1 MFIFAAAKAVVFFGI
16 VGRLFSLQISENKK
30 YLTLS
35 DKNRLREWRLPP
47 IRGEFLDFFGKT
59 VAGNIEVYQL
69 HVVPEEVED
78 FNYFTGESV
87 VILSE
92 DPGVLPFNVENINGE
107 RKMSETKPAEGMP
120 APSQGGQDAAL
131 AKKAEAARGS
141 RKVDEILTAT
151 GAMGQAISTEVQK
164 VIIGKSHVIDNVMV
178 DILSNGNLL
187 FEDYPGLAKT
197 LMTNTFADALG
208 CDFKR
213 VQFTPDLLPADI
225 TGTNIYDAK
234 KGEFTF
240 KPGPLFCN
248 LLLADEI
255 NRAPPKTQAALLEA
269 MQEKQVTIG
278 TVTHKLP
285 APFIVMATQNP
296 VEQEGTYPL
305 PEAQLDRFMFKMSVG
320 YPDRADEDEILAR
333 RITRGKDAVDVDV
346 ITDPQRVIAMQQAC
360 EDIYVDPAL
369 RMYMVEIVSRTRED
383 PRVLVGSSPR
393 GSQALLKTSRAAAA
407 LRGRDFVTPD
417 DIKTV
422 AELAIAHRIILKP
435 EHQIKG
441 LEAGE
446 VVQTILR
453 EVPVPTV

>member
-1 MFIFAAAKAVVFFGI
+1 MQPA
-16 VGRLFSLQISENKK
+16 
-30 YLTLS
+30 
-35 DKNRLREWRLPP
+35 PP
-47 IRGEFLDFFGKT
+47 PQPARAQPGMPPQPAP
-59 VAGNIEVYQL
+59 VA
-69 HVVPEEVED
+69 P
-78 FNYFTGESV
+78 
-87 VILSE
+87 
-92 DPGVLPFNVENINGE
+92 
-107 RKMSETKPAEGMP
+107 MP
-120 APSQGGQDAAL
+120 APPMPAAPAPAAPPMPAAPAPAAPVAPAAPAQPKHQSTPEVRERL
-131 AKKAEAARGS
+131 KAVGA
-141 RKVDEILTAT
+141 IAT
-151 GAMGQAISTEVQK
+151 AISAEVQK
-164 VIIGKSHVIDNVMV
+164 VIIGKAHVIDNVLV
-178 DILSNGNLL
+178 NILSNGNLL

-333 RITRGKDAVDVDV
+333 RISRGKDAVDVDV

-360 EDIYVDPAL
+360 EDVYVDPAL

-383 PRVLVGSSPR
+383 PRVLVGASPR

-417 DIKTV
+417 DVKAIS
-422 AELAIAHRIILKP
+422 ELALAHRIILKP

-441 LEAGE
+441 LESGE
-446 VVQTILR
+446 VIQAILR

>member
-1 MFIFAAAKAVVFFGI
+1 MQPPAPPAAPAV
-16 VGRLFSLQISENKK
+16 
-30 YLTLS
+30 
-35 DKNRLREWRLPP
+35 PAP
-47 IRGEFLDFFGKT
+47 AAP
-59 VAGNIEVYQL
+59 VA
-69 HVVPEEVED
+69 
-78 FNYFTGESV
+78 
-87 VILSE
+87 
-92 DPGVLPFNVENINGE
+92 
-107 RKMSETKPAEGMP
+107 PAAPMP
-120 APSQGGQDAAL
+120 APAPAAPMP
-131 AKKAEAARGS
+131 AVAPAAPAPAAPAPAPMPAA
-141 RKVDEILTAT
+141 TAQPRHQST
-151 GAMGQAISTEVQK
+151 PEVRERLQAVGAIATAISAEVQK
-164 VIIGKSHVIDNVMV
+164 VIIGKAHVIDNVLIN
-178 DILSNGNLL
+178 ILSNGNLL

-320 YPDRADEDEILAR
+320 YPDRADEDEILSR

-360 EDIYVDPAL
+360 EDVYVDPAL
-369 RMYMVEIVSRTRED
+369 RMYMVEVVARTRED
-383 PRVLVGSSPR
+383 PRVLVGASPR
-393 GSQALLKTSRAAAA
+393 GSQALLKTSRASAA

-417 DIKTV
+417 DIKSI

-446 VVQTILR
+446 VIQTILR

>member
-1 MFIFAAAKAVVFFGI
+1 MNKRRTEEEKIMQPPAVPPTAPAPPAPAA
-16 VGRLFSLQISENKK
+16 
-30 YLTLS
+30 
-35 DKNRLREWRLPP
+35 P
-47 IRGEFLDFFGKT
+47 
-59 VAGNIEVYQL
+59 
-69 HVVPEEVED
+69 
-78 FNYFTGESV
+78 
-87 VILSE
+87 
-92 DPGVLPFNVENINGE
+92 
-107 RKMSETKPAEGMP
+107 MPAAPAAPMP
-120 APSQGGQDAAL
+120 APAAP
-131 AKKAEAARGS
+131 AAPMPAAPAAPVQAQAAAQPRHQS
-141 RKVDEILTAT
+141 NPEVRERLQAV
-151 GAMGQAISTEVQK
+151 GAISQAISAEVQK
-164 VIIGKSHVIDNVMV
+164 VIIGKSHVIDNVLI

-320 YPDRADEDEILAR
+320 YPDRADEDEILSR
-333 RITRGKDAVDVDV
+333 RITRRKDAVDVDV

-360 EDIYVDPAL
+360 EDVYVDPAI
-369 RMYMVEIVSRTRED
+369 RMYMVECVARTRED

-393 GSQALLKTSRAAAA
+393 GSQALLKVGRASAAM
-407 LRGRDFVTPD
+407 RGRDFVTPD
-417 DIKTV
+417 DIKSV
-422 AELAIAHRIILKP
+422 AELALAHRLILKP

-441 LEAGE
+441 LEPGE
-446 VVQTILR
+446 VIQSILR

>member
-1 MFIFAAAKAVVFFGI
+1 MQPPAPPAAPPAPVPAAPAAPVAPAAPAVPMAPAAPAAPVAPAAPAAPAQPKHQSTPEVRERLKAV
-16 VGRLFSLQISENKK
+16 
-30 YLTLS
+30 
-35 DKNRLREWRLPP
+35 
-47 IRGEFLDFFGKT
+47 
-59 VAGNIEVYQL
+59 
-69 HVVPEEVED
+69 
-78 FNYFTGESV
+78 
-87 VILSE
+87 
-92 DPGVLPFNVENINGE
+92 
-107 RKMSETKPAEGMP
+107 
-120 APSQGGQDAAL
+120 
-131 AKKAEAARGS
+131 
-141 RKVDEILTAT
+141 
-151 GAMGQAISTEVQK
+151 GAIASAISAEVQK
-164 VIIGKSHVIDNVMV
+164 VIIGKSHVIDNVLIN
-178 DILSNGNLL
+178 ILSNGNLL

-333 RITRGKDAVDVDV
+333 RISRGKDAVDVDV
-346 ITDPQRVIAMQQAC
+346 ITDPARVIAMQQAC
-360 EDIYVDPAL
+360 EDVYVDPAL

-383 PRVLVGSSPR
+383 PRVLVGASPR

-417 DIKTV
+417 DVKAIS
-422 AELAIAHRIILKP
+422 ELAIAHRIILKP

-446 VVQTILR
+446 VIQNILR

>member
-1 MFIFAAAKAVVFFGI
+1 
-16 VGRLFSLQISENKK
+16 
-30 YLTLS
+30 
-35 DKNRLREWRLPP
+35 
-47 IRGEFLDFFGKT
+47 
-59 VAGNIEVYQL
+59 
-69 HVVPEEVED
+69 
-78 FNYFTGESV
+78 
-87 VILSE
+87 
-92 DPGVLPFNVENINGE
+92 
-107 RKMSETKPAEGMP
+107 
-120 APSQGGQDAAL
+120 
-131 AKKAEAARGS
+131 
-141 RKVDEILTAT
+141 
-151 GAMGQAISTEVQK
+151 
-164 VIIGKSHVIDNVMV
+164 
-178 DILSNGNLL
+178 
-187 FEDYPGLAKT
+187 
-197 LMTNTFADALG
+197 
-208 CDFKR
+208 
-213 VQFTPDLLPADI
+213 LLPADI

-320 YPDRADEDEILAR
+320 YPDRADEDEILRR
-333 RITRGKDAVDVDV
+333 RIARGQDAVEVDV
-346 ITDPQRVIAMQQAC
+346 ITHPEMVINMQQAC
-360 EDIYVDPAL
+360 EFVYVDPAL
-369 RMYMVEIVSRTRED
+369 RMYMVEVVSRTRED
-383 PRVLVGSSPR
+383 PRVLVGASPR

-417 DIKTV
+417 DIKAI
-422 AELAIAHRIILKP
+422 AELALAHRLILKP

-441 LEAGE
+441 LEPGE
-446 VVQTILR
+446 VIQAILR

>member
-1 MFIFAAAKAVVFFGI
+1 M
-16 VGRLFSLQISENKK
+16 QQ
-30 YLTLS
+30 T
-35 DKNRLREWRLPP
+35 PP
-47 IRGEFLDFFGKT
+47 GMPT
-59 VAGNIEVYQL
+59 Q
-69 HVVPEEVED
+69 
-78 FNYFTGESV
+78 
-87 VILSE
+87 
-92 DPGVLPFNVENINGE
+92 
-107 RKMSETKPAEGMP
+107 GMP
-120 APSQGGQDAAL
+120 APPMPAAPMPAPPMPAAPMPAAPMPTAPMPAAPMPAAPVQPKHQSSPEVRERL
-131 AKKAEAARGS
+131 KAVG
-141 RKVDEILTAT
+141 
-151 GAMGQAISTEVQK
+151 AISQALSAEVQK
-164 VIIGKSHVIDNVMV
+164 VIIGKSHVIDNVMIN
-178 DILSNGNLL
+178 ILSNGNLL

-320 YPDRADEDEILAR
+320 YPDRADEDEILSR
-333 RITRGKDAVDVDV
+333 RITRKKDSVDVQV

-360 EDIYVDPAL
+360 EDVYLDPAL
-369 RMYMVEIVSRTRED
+369 RMYMVELVSRTRED

-393 GSQALLKTSRAAAA
+393 GSQALLKTARAAAA
-407 LRGRDFVTPD
+407 MRGRDFVTPD
-417 DIKTV
+417 DIKSV
-422 AELAIAHRIILKP
+422 ATLAISHRIILKP

-441 LEAGE
+441 LEPSE

>member
-1 MFIFAAAKAVVFFGI
+1 MQPPAPPAAPAV
-16 VGRLFSLQISENKK
+16 
-30 YLTLS
+30 
-35 DKNRLREWRLPP
+35 PAP
-47 IRGEFLDFFGKT
+47 AAP
-59 VAGNIEVYQL
+59 VA
-69 HVVPEEVED
+69 
-78 FNYFTGESV
+78 
-87 VILSE
+87 
-92 DPGVLPFNVENINGE
+92 
-107 RKMSETKPAEGMP
+107 PAAPMP
-120 APSQGGQDAAL
+120 APAPAPMPAVAPAAP
-131 AKKAEAARGS
+131 AAPAPMPAA
-141 RKVDEILTAT
+141 TAQPRHQST
-151 GAMGQAISTEVQK
+151 PEVRERLQAVGAIAAAIAAEVQK
-164 VIIGKSHVIDNVMV
+164 VIIGKAHVIDNVLV
-178 DILSNGNLL
+178 NILSDGNLL

-333 RITRGKDAVDVDV
+333 RISRGKDAVDVDV

-360 EDIYVDPAL
+360 EDVYVDPAL
-369 RMYMVEIVSRTRED
+369 RMYMVEVVARTRED

-417 DIKTV
+417 DIKGV
-422 AELAIAHRIILKP
+422 AELALAHRLILKP

-441 LEAGE
+441 LEPGE
-446 VVQTILR
+446 IIQGILR

>member
-1 MFIFAAAKAVVFFGI
+1 MQAPPPPPGTQPAAGGAAAPPPPAAAAPAAPAVQATAAPAAPRHQSSPEVKERLAA
-16 VGRLFSLQISENKK
+16 VGAI
-30 YLTLS
+30 
-35 DKNRLREWRLPP
+35 
-47 IRGEFLDFFGKT
+47 
-59 VAGNIEVYQL
+59 
-69 HVVPEEVED
+69 
-78 FNYFTGESV
+78 
-87 VILSE
+87 
-92 DPGVLPFNVENINGE
+92 
-107 RKMSETKPAEGMP
+107 
-120 APSQGGQDAAL
+120 
-131 AKKAEAARGS
+131 
-141 RKVDEILTAT
+141 
-151 GAMGQAISTEVQK
+151 GQAIAAEIQK
-164 VIIGKSHVIDNVMV
+164 VIIGKAHVIDNVMV

-240 KPGPLFCN
+240 KPGPIFCN
-248 LLLADEI
+248 LLLSDEI

-285 APFIVMATQNP
+285 APFLTMATQNP

-333 RITRGKDAVDVDV
+333 RITRKKDAVDVEV
-346 ITDPQRVIAMQQAC
+346 ITDPQRVIAMQQAI
-360 EDIYVDPAL
+360 EDVYVDPAI
-369 RMYMVEIVSRTRED
+369 RMYMVELVARTRED

-393 GSQALLKTSRAAAA
+393 GSQALLKTARAAAA
-407 LRGRDFVTPD
+407 MRGRDFVTPD
-417 DIKTV
+417 DVKSV
-422 AELAIAHRIILKP
+422 AVLAIAHRLILKP

-441 LEAGE
+441 LENDE
-446 VVQTILR
+446 VIQTILGQ
-453 EVPVPTV
+453 VPVPTV

>member
-1 MFIFAAAKAVVFFGI
+1 MQPPAPPAAPPAPVPAAPAAPVAPAAPAMPMAPAAPAAPVAPAAPAAPAQPKHQSTPEVRERLKAV
-16 VGRLFSLQISENKK
+16 
-30 YLTLS
+30 
-35 DKNRLREWRLPP
+35 
-47 IRGEFLDFFGKT
+47 
-59 VAGNIEVYQL
+59 
-69 HVVPEEVED
+69 
-78 FNYFTGESV
+78 
-87 VILSE
+87 
-92 DPGVLPFNVENINGE
+92 
-107 RKMSETKPAEGMP
+107 
-120 APSQGGQDAAL
+120 
-131 AKKAEAARGS
+131 
-141 RKVDEILTAT
+141 
-151 GAMGQAISTEVQK
+151 GAIANAISAEVQK
-164 VIIGKSHVIDNVMV
+164 VIIGKSHVIDNVLIN
-178 DILSNGNLL
+178 ILSNGNLL

-333 RITRGKDAVDVDV
+333 RIARGKDAVDVDV
-346 ITDPQRVIAMQQAC
+346 ITDPARVIAMQQAC
-360 EDIYVDPAL
+360 EDVYVDPAL
-369 RMYMVEIVSRTRED
+369 RMYMVEVVSRTRED
-383 PRVLVGSSPR
+383 PRVLVGASPR

-417 DIKTV
+417 DVKAI

-441 LEAGE
+441 LESGE
-446 VVQTILR
+446 VIQAILR

>member
-1 MFIFAAAKAVVFFGI
+1 MQPPAPPAAPAV
-16 VGRLFSLQISENKK
+16 
-30 YLTLS
+30 
-35 DKNRLREWRLPP
+35 PAP
-47 IRGEFLDFFGKT
+47 AAP
-59 VAGNIEVYQL
+59 VAPVA
-69 HVVPEEVED
+69 P
-78 FNYFTGESV
+78 
-87 VILSE
+87 
-92 DPGVLPFNVENINGE
+92 
-107 RKMSETKPAEGMP
+107 MP
-120 APSQGGQDAAL
+120 APAPAPPMPAA
-131 AKKAEAARGS
+131 APVAPAAPAPMPAA
-141 RKVDEILTAT
+141 TAQPRHQST
-151 GAMGQAISTEVQK
+151 PEVRERLQAVGAIAAAIAAEVQK
-164 VIIGKSHVIDNVMV
+164 VIIGKAHVIDNVLV
-178 DILSNGNLL
+178 NILSDGNLL

-333 RITRGKDAVDVDV
+333 RISRGKDAVDVDV

-360 EDIYVDPAL
+360 EDVYVDPAL
-369 RMYMVEIVSRTRED
+369 RMYMVEVVARTRED

-417 DIKTV
+417 DIKGV
-422 AELAIAHRIILKP
+422 AELALAHRLILKP

-441 LEAGE
+441 LESGE
-446 VVQTILR
+446 IIQAILR

>member
-1 MFIFAAAKAVVFFGI
+1 MQPAPPPTAAPPAPAQPAPAAPPAPAMAPAAPQAFAPAASAPMPVAAA
-16 VGRLFSLQISENKK
+16 
-30 YLTLS
+30 
-35 DKNRLREWRLPP
+35 
-47 IRGEFLDFFGKT
+47 
-59 VAGNIEVYQL
+59 
-69 HVVPEEVED
+69 
-78 FNYFTGESV
+78 
-87 VILSE
+87 
-92 DPGVLPFNVENINGE
+92 
-107 RKMSETKPAEGMP
+107 P
-120 APSQGGQDAAL
+120 APAPAAPAPAAPAPAQAQPKHQSSPEVRERLL
-131 AKKAEAARGS
+131 A
-141 RKVDEILTAT
+141 V
-151 GAMGQAISTEVQK
+151 GAISQAISAEVQK
-164 VIIGKSHVIDNVMV
+164 VIIGKAHVIDNVLIN
-178 DILSNGNLL
+178 ILSNGNLL

-320 YPDRADEDEILAR
+320 YPDRADEDEILRR
-333 RITRGKDAVDVDV
+333 RIARGKDAVDVDV

-360 EDIYVDPAL
+360 EDVYVDPAL
-369 RMYMVEIVSRTRED
+369 RMYMVEIVTRTRED

-422 AELAIAHRIILKP
+422 SELALAHRLILKP

-441 LEAGE
+441 LESGE
-446 VVQTILR
+446 IIQGILR

>member
-1 MFIFAAAKAVVFFGI
+1 MQPAPPPPAA
-16 VGRLFSLQISENKK
+16 
-30 YLTLS
+30 
-35 DKNRLREWRLPP
+35 PP
-47 IRGEFLDFFGKT
+47 
-59 VAGNIEVYQL
+59 A
-69 HVVPEEVED
+69 
-78 FNYFTGESV
+78 
-87 VILSE
+87 
-92 DPGVLPFNVENINGE
+92 
-107 RKMSETKPAEGMP
+107 PAPPAPAAPAAPPAPAMP
-120 APSQGGQDAAL
+120 APAPAPVAAPP
-131 AKKAEAARGS
+131 APVAPAPAPAPAAPAPAYAAPAPAAPAPAPAQAQPKHQSSPEVRE
-141 RKVDEILTAT
+141 RLQAV
-151 GAMGQAISTEVQK
+151 GAIAQAISAEVQK
-164 VIIGKSHVIDNVMV
+164 VIIGKSHVIDNVLIN
-178 DILSNGNLL
+178 ILSNGNLL

-333 RITRGKDAVDVDV
+333 RINRGKDAVDVDV

-422 AELAIAHRIILKP
+422 SELAIAHRIILKP

-446 VVQTILR
+446 VIQTILR

>member
-1 MFIFAAAKAVVFFGI
+1 MKQGGIDIQPPAPPAAPPAPAPAAPAAPVAPQAPAIPMAPAAPAAPVAPAAPAAPAQPKHQSTPEVRERLKAVGAIAAAI
-16 VGRLFSLQISENKK
+16 
-30 YLTLS
+30 
-35 DKNRLREWRLPP
+35 
-47 IRGEFLDFFGKT
+47 
-59 VAGNIEVYQL
+59 
-69 HVVPEEVED
+69 
-78 FNYFTGESV
+78 
-87 VILSE
+87 
-92 DPGVLPFNVENINGE
+92 
-107 RKMSETKPAEGMP
+107 
-120 APSQGGQDAAL
+120 AA
-131 AKKAEAARGS
+131 
-141 RKVDEILTAT
+141 
-151 GAMGQAISTEVQK
+151 EVQK
-164 VIIGKSHVIDNVMV
+164 VIIGKPHVIDNVLIN
-178 DILSNGNLL
+178 ILSNGNLL

-333 RITRGKDAVDVDV
+333 RISRGKDAVDVDV
-346 ITDPQRVIAMQQAC
+346 ITDPSRVIAMQQAC
-360 EDIYVDPAL
+360 EDVYVDPAL
-369 RMYMVEIVSRTRED
+369 RMYMVEVVSRTRED
-383 PRVLVGSSPR
+383 PRVLVGASPR

-417 DIKTV
+417 DVKAI

-446 VVQTILR
+446 VIQAILR

>member
-1 MFIFAAAKAVVFFGI
+1 MQPPAPPAAPPAPAPAAPAAPVAQPAPAIPMAPAAPAAPVAPAAPAAPAQPKHQSTPEVRERLKAVGAIAAAI
-16 VGRLFSLQISENKK
+16 
-30 YLTLS
+30 
-35 DKNRLREWRLPP
+35 
-47 IRGEFLDFFGKT
+47 
-59 VAGNIEVYQL
+59 
-69 HVVPEEVED
+69 
-78 FNYFTGESV
+78 
-87 VILSE
+87 
-92 DPGVLPFNVENINGE
+92 
-107 RKMSETKPAEGMP
+107 
-120 APSQGGQDAAL
+120 AA
-131 AKKAEAARGS
+131 
-141 RKVDEILTAT
+141 
-151 GAMGQAISTEVQK
+151 EVQK
-164 VIIGKSHVIDNVMV
+164 VIIGKSHVIDNVLIN
-178 DILSNGNLL
+178 ILSNGNLL

-333 RITRGKDAVDVDV
+333 RINRGKDAVDVDV
-346 ITDPQRVIAMQQAC
+346 ITDPSRVIAMQQAC
-360 EDIYVDPAL
+360 EDVYVDPAL
-369 RMYMVEIVSRTRED
+369 RMYMVEVVSRTRED

-417 DIKTV
+417 DVKAI

-446 VVQTILR
+446 VIQNILR

>member
-1 MFIFAAAKAVVFFGI
+1 MQAPPPPVAPQPPAA
-16 VGRLFSLQISENKK
+16 
-30 YLTLS
+30 
-35 DKNRLREWRLPP
+35 
-47 IRGEFLDFFGKT
+47 
-59 VAGNIEVYQL
+59 
-69 HVVPEEVED
+69 
-78 FNYFTGESV
+78 
-87 VILSE
+87 
-92 DPGVLPFNVENINGE
+92 
-107 RKMSETKPAEGMP
+107 PAAPMP
-120 APSQGGQDAAL
+120 AAPMPAAPMP
-131 AKKAEAARGS
+131 AAPMPAAPMPAVPMPAAPAAPVQQHQSNPEVRE
-141 RKVDEILTAT
+141 RLNAV
-151 GAMGQAISTEVQK
+151 GAIAQAISAEVQK
-164 VIIGKSHVIDNVMV
+164 VIIGKTHVIDNVLV
-178 DILSNGNLL
+178 NILSNGNLL

-278 TVTHKLP
+278 TVTHRLP

-320 YPDRADEDEILAR
+320 YPDRADEDEILRR
-333 RITRGKDAVDVDV
+333 RITRKKDAVDVDV
-346 ITDPQRVIAMQQAC
+346 ITDPQRLIAMQQAC
-360 EDIYVDPAL
+360 EEVYVDPAI
-369 RMYMVEIVSRTRED
+369 RMYMVEVVSRTRED

-393 GSQALLKTSRAAAA
+393 GSQALLKTSRGAAAM
-407 LRGRDFVTPD
+407 RGRDFITPD
-417 DIKTV
+417 DVKAV
-422 AELAIAHRIILKP
+422 AELALAHRIILKP

-441 LEAGE
+441 LESGE
-446 VVQTILR
+446 VIQTILR

>member
-1 MFIFAAAKAVVFFGI
+1 MQPA
-16 VGRLFSLQISENKK
+16 
-30 YLTLS
+30 
-35 DKNRLREWRLPP
+35 PP
-47 IRGEFLDFFGKT
+47 PQP
-59 VAGNIEVYQL
+59 A
-69 HVVPEEVED
+69 
-78 FNYFTGESV
+78 
-87 VILSE
+87 
-92 DPGVLPFNVENINGE
+92 PGQP
-107 RKMSETKPAEGMP
+107 GMP
-120 APSQGGQDAAL
+120 APPAPAAPMPAAPAAPMPAAPAAPMPAVPAAPMPAAPAAPAAPAKPKHQSTPEVRERL
-131 AKKAEAARGS
+131 AA
-141 RKVDEILTAT
+141 V
-151 GAMGQAISTEVQK
+151 GAIAQAISAEVQK
-164 VIIGKSHVIDNVMV
+164 VIIGKSHVIDNVLIN
-178 DILSNGNLL
+178 ILSNGNLL

-225 TGTNIYDAK
+225 TGTNVYDAK

-320 YPDRADEDEILAR
+320 YPDRADEDEILSR
-333 RITRGKDAVDVDV
+333 RISRGKDAVDVDV

-360 EDIYVDPAL
+360 EDVYVDPAI
-369 RMYMVEIVSRTRED
+369 RMYMVEVVARTRED

-417 DIKTV
+417 DVKAI

-446 VVQTILR
+446 VIQTILR

>member
-1 MFIFAAAKAVVFFGI
+1 MQPPAPPAAPPAPVPAAPAAPVAPAAPAVPMAPAAPAAPVAPAAPAAPAQPKHQSTPEVRERLKAV
-16 VGRLFSLQISENKK
+16 
-30 YLTLS
+30 
-35 DKNRLREWRLPP
+35 
-47 IRGEFLDFFGKT
+47 
-59 VAGNIEVYQL
+59 
-69 HVVPEEVED
+69 
-78 FNYFTGESV
+78 
-87 VILSE
+87 
-92 DPGVLPFNVENINGE
+92 
-107 RKMSETKPAEGMP
+107 
-120 APSQGGQDAAL
+120 
-131 AKKAEAARGS
+131 
-141 RKVDEILTAT
+141 
-151 GAMGQAISTEVQK
+151 GAIAQAISAEVQK
-164 VIIGKSHVIDNVMV
+164 VIIGKSHVIDNVLIN
-178 DILSNGNLL
+178 ILSNGNLL

-213 VQFTPDLLPADI
+213 LQFTPDLLPADI

-333 RITRGKDAVDVDV
+333 RISRGKDAVDVDV
-346 ITDPQRVIAMQQAC
+346 ITDPARVIAMQQAC
-360 EDIYVDPAL
+360 EDVYVDPAL

-383 PRVLVGSSPR
+383 PRVLVGASPR

-417 DIKTV
+417 DVKAIS
-422 AELAIAHRIILKP
+422 ELAIAHRIILKP

-446 VVQTILR
+446 VIQNILR

>member
-1 MFIFAAAKAVVFFGI
+1 MNAVGAI
-16 VGRLFSLQISENKK
+16 AS
-30 YLTLS
+30 
-35 DKNRLREWRLPP
+35 
-47 IRGEFLDFFGKT
+47 
-59 VAGNIEVYQL
+59 A
-69 HVVPEEVED
+69 
-78 FNYFTGESV
+78 
-87 VILSE
+87 
-92 DPGVLPFNVENINGE
+92 IN
-107 RKMSETKPAEGMP
+107 A
-120 APSQGGQDAAL
+120 
-131 AKKAEAARGS
+131 
-141 RKVDEILTAT
+141 
-151 GAMGQAISTEVQK
+151 EVQK
-164 VIIGKSHVIDNVMV
+164 VIIGKSHVIDNVLV
-178 DILSNGNLL
+178 DILADGNLL

-269 MQEKQVTIG
+269 MQERQVTIG

-333 RITRGKDAVDVDV
+333 RITRRKDAVDVEV

-360 EDIYVDPAL
+360 EDVYVDPAL
-369 RMYMVEIVSRTRED
+369 RMYMVEVVSRTRED
-383 PRVLVGSSPR
+383 PRVLVGASPR
-393 GSQALLKTSRAAAA
+393 GSQALLKTGRAAAA
-407 LRGRDFVTPD
+407 MRGRDFVTPD
-417 DIKTV
+417 DVKSI
-422 AELAIAHRIILKP
+422 AALALSHRLILKP

-441 LEAGE
+441 LECE
-446 VVQTILR
+446 EIIQTILR

>member
-1 MFIFAAAKAVVFFGI
+1 MNATPPAEKPPAPPADAVSKGYEEKAAKARGSKKTNEKLEA
-16 VGRLFSLQISENKK
+16 VGRI
-30 YLTLS
+30 
-35 DKNRLREWRLPP
+35 
-47 IRGEFLDFFGKT
+47 GE
-59 VAGNIEVYQL
+59 
-69 HVVPEEVED
+69 
-78 FNYFTGESV
+78 
-87 VILSE
+87 
-92 DPGVLPFNVENINGE
+92 
-107 RKMSETKPAEGMP
+107 
-120 APSQGGQDAAL
+120 
-131 AKKAEAARGS
+131 
-141 RKVDEILTAT
+141 
-151 GAMGQAISTEVQK
+151 AISAEVQK
-164 VIIGKSHVIDNVMV
+164 VIIGKSHVIDNVLIN
-178 DILSNGNLL
+178 ILSNGNLL

-240 KPGPLFCN
+240 KPGPIFCN
-248 LLLADEI
+248 LLLSDEI

-278 TVTHKLP
+278 VVTHKLP
-285 APFIVMATQNP
+285 APFLTMATQNP

-320 YPDRADEDEILAR
+320 YPNRADEDEILAR
-333 RITRGKDAVDVDV
+333 RITRRKDAVDVEV

-360 EDIYVDPAL
+360 EDVYVDPAI

-393 GSQALLKTSRAAAA
+393 GSQALLKTGRAAAA
-407 LRGRDFVTPD
+407 MRGRDFVTPD
-417 DIKTV
+417 DVKAV
-422 AELAIAHRIILKP
+422 AALALAHRIILKP

-441 LEAGE
+441 LECE
-446 VVQTILR
+446 EIVQTILR

>member
-1 MFIFAAAKAVVFFGI
+1 MQAPPPPVAPQPPAA
-16 VGRLFSLQISENKK
+16 
-30 YLTLS
+30 
-35 DKNRLREWRLPP
+35 
-47 IRGEFLDFFGKT
+47 
-59 VAGNIEVYQL
+59 
-69 HVVPEEVED
+69 
-78 FNYFTGESV
+78 
-87 VILSE
+87 
-92 DPGVLPFNVENINGE
+92 
-107 RKMSETKPAEGMP
+107 PAAPMP
-120 APSQGGQDAAL
+120 AAPMPAAPMP
-131 AKKAEAARGS
+131 AAPMPAAPMPAAPMPAAPMPAAPAAPVQQHQSNPEVRE
-141 RKVDEILTAT
+141 RLNAV
-151 GAMGQAISTEVQK
+151 GAIAQAISAEVQK
-164 VIIGKSHVIDNVMV
+164 VIIGKTHVIDNVLV
-178 DILSNGNLL
+178 NILSNGNLL

-278 TVTHKLP
+278 TVTHRLP

-320 YPDRADEDEILAR
+320 YPDRADEDEILRR
-333 RITRGKDAVDVDV
+333 RITRKKDAVDVDV
-346 ITDPQRVIAMQQAC
+346 ITDPQRLIAMQQAC
-360 EDIYVDPAL
+360 EEVYVDPAI
-369 RMYMVEIVSRTRED
+369 RMYMVEVVSRTRED

-393 GSQALLKTSRAAAA
+393 GSQALLKTSRGAAAM
-407 LRGRDFVTPD
+407 RGRDFITPD
-417 DIKTV
+417 DVKAV
-422 AELAIAHRIILKP
+422 AELALAHRIILKP

-441 LEAGE
+441 LESGE
-446 VVQTILR
+446 VIQTILR